1 MLVLSVLCGLVA
13 GVMVVIAREWLDPT
27 IRYENDVERA
37 LDVPVL
43 AGLLDSNEI
52 LGLPDDGSRRPTR
65 PSLPSPTV

>member
-1 MLVLSVLCGLVA
+1 LVA

-27 IRYENDVERA
+27 IRYENDIERA

-52 LGLPDDGSRRPTR
+52 LGLPEPGDGSRRRPTR
-65 PSLPSPTV
+65 PSLPSPTA